1 MYKKSNKAESM
12 FDFNGA
18 FGLQLDEENRWVKKA
33 KMIPWEVIENK
44 YAKLFPSKVGNVAKP
59 LRLALGALLIQKE
72 KGLSDAELVEEIIE
86 NPYLQYF
93 IGLSQWTN
101 KQPFVPSL
109 LVEFRK
115 RLNEETMIEIN
126 ELIIKTK
133 EEDDNKPNGN
143 SGTLI
148 VDATCAPQNISYPQ
162 DTNILNEARK
172 ATDNIIDDICYEYNE
187 ERPRTY
193 RIKAQKEF
201 TDFSKSKRKNQNKVR
216 KEIKKLLQYIRR
228 NVDFINK
235 FELGGKEI
243 SNKNKNKLDIVL
255 KVYNQQ
261 KEMYQNKTH
270 RCEDRI
276 VSLSEPF
283 VRPIVRGKVKSPVE
297 FGAKLDLSI
306 DNNGNARVEKISFDA
321 YNESEMLKSIV
332 ERYYERNGYYPERV
346 LVDQIY
352 RNKKNLQYC
361 NERNIRMSG
370 VPLSKQKLSTNIEDN
385 KVTKKDNIDRI
396 EVERTFSLAKRKF
409 GLGKIWTKLENT
421 SKSSIILSIIALN
434 LEHLLNILLC
444 ILNYMMFRRNKI
456 RILSC

>member
-1 MYKKSNKAESM
+1 
-12 FDFNGA
+12 
-18 FGLQLDEENRWVKKA
+18 
-33 KMIPWEVIENK
+33 
-44 YAKLFPSKVGNVAKP
+44 
-59 LRLALGALLIQKE
+59 
-72 KGLSDAELVEEIIE
+72 
-86 NPYLQYF
+86 
-93 IGLSQWTN
+93 
-101 KQPFVPSL
+101 
-109 LVEFRK
+109 
-115 RLNEETMIEIN
+115 MIEIN
-126 ELIIKTK
+126 ELIIKIEK
-133 EEDDNKPNGN
+133 DGKNKPDGN

-201 TDFSKSKRKNQNKVR
+201 ADFSKSKRKNQKKII

-235 FELGGKEI
+235 FELAGKRI
-243 SNKNKNKLDIVL
+243 SIKNKNKLDIVL
-255 KVYNQQ
+255 NVYNQQ

-283 VRPIVRGKVKSPVE
+283 VRPIVRGKTKSPVE

-321 YNESEMLKSIV
+321 YNESEILKEII
-332 ERYYERNGYYPERV
+332 ERYYERNGYYPER
-346 LVDQIY
+346 LLADQIY

-370 VPLSKQKLSTNIEDN
+370 IPLSKQKLSPNIEDK

-421 SKSSIILSIIALN
+421 SKSSIILSIIVLN
-434 LEHLLNILLC
+434 LNHLANILLT
-444 ILNYMMFRRNKI
+444 IFNYMIFRREKLVVFN
-456 RILSC
+456 C